1 MRTKNSSIAGLYGF
15 MALILCASSQLLA
28 QHASPVSTE
37 AAEIIS
43 EQFATGKVCAMCHSS
58 TSSAKALRDANNR
71 AIGPHDL
78 WKSTMMAHST
88 ADPLWRAV
96 VAAEVAATPSRKAE
110 IETKCLRCHAP
121 MASVEAPLTDTAPS
135 REKFLAGDST
145 LAKLASDGVSCT
157 VCHQLSADQL
167 GVDESFSGH
176 FKIGTQHKLYG
187 PHARPFSMPMYRH
200 TGYTPTEGKHVRKSE
215 LCASCHT
222 LFTHALAADG
232 TATGQTLLE
241 QGPYVE
247 WQNSQYNAETSESD
261 EHVASCQDC
270 HVPTTDEDGEP
281 IQTRIARNPHGWD
294 FPPVR
299 PRSPFGRHVF
309 VGGNTLIPS
318 LLRAQHA
325 ESGSKDVVAQ
335 FDRAIEATRK
345 MLRNKTARIEI
356 DSAKLQDQRLDIAV
370 SVTNLTGHKLPTAYP
385 SRRVW
390 IRLQVRDANG
400 DVVFESGQFDNRGRI
415 LGGDQRVLSSEQI
428 SGPTSPHLATIAS
441 SEQVQIYESVM
452 QDANGETTYSL
463 LRGASYR
470 KDNRILPLGWK
481 PDHSRGKLTAA
492 VAVDGDNDFVAGTD
506 VTQYVIDG
514 IAGSGPFKIEASLYY
529 QVLGARYA
537 SELLACDVPEM
548 AEFAKLYTAADPRP
562 ELLDRAEADVKGVTK

>member
-1 MRTKNSSIAGLYGF
+1 
-15 MALILCASSQLLA
+15 MA
-28 QHASPVSTE
+28 
-37 AAEIIS
+37 
-43 EQFATGKVCAMCHSS
+43 
-58 TSSAKALRDANNR
+58 
-71 AIGPHDL
+71 
-78 WKSTMMAHST
+78 
-88 ADPLWRAV
+88 
-96 VAAEVAATPSRKAE
+96 
-110 IETKCLRCHAP
+110 
-121 MASVEAPLTDTAPS
+121 
-135 REKFLAGDST
+135 
-145 LAKLASDGVSCT
+145 
-157 VCHQLSADQL
+157 
-167 GVDESFSGH
+167 
-176 FKIGTQHKLYG
+176 
-187 PHARPFSMPMYRH
+187 
-200 TGYTPTEGKHVRKSE
+200 E
-215 LCASCHT
+215 L
-222 LFTHALAADG
+222 
-232 TATGQTLLE
+232 Q
-241 QGPYVE
+241 
-247 WQNSQYNAETSESD
+247 QYNAETSESD

-294 FPPVR
+294 FPPRTTTVAVR
-299 PRSPFGRHVF
+299 PSRVRRWKH
-309 VGGNTLIPS
+309 LDS
-318 LLRAQHA
+318 LTAPTQHA

-481 PDHSRGKLTAA
+481 RDHSRGKLTAA

-514 IAGSGPFKIEASLYY
+514 IAGRTRSRIE
-529 QVLGARYA
+529 VL
-537 SELLACDVPEM
+537 L
-548 AEFAKLYTAADPRP
+548 
-562 ELLDRAEADVKGVTK
+562 